1 MKGESDR
8 SLKFGKSAG
17 MWLFN
22 DRGWDHEDNLGAPP
36 CLGDPCIYALLTSSH
51 RLDLLA
57 DLLSSCS
64 VPCSAIVR
72 VVCTAQGWP
81 VLPSACS

>member
-22 DRGWDHEDNLGAPP
+22 DRGWDHEDNLGASP
-36 CLGDPCIYALLTSSH
+36 CLGT
-51 RLDLLA
+51 
-57 DLLSSCS
+57 
-64 VPCSAIVR
+64 R
-72 VVCTAQGWP
+72 VYMLC
-81 VLPSACS
+81 